1 MEKNIVNYNKMRL
14 EKEYIDYI
22 KRIAKD
28 LFGEDTKV
36 YLFGSRID
44 KDKKGGDIDIY
55 VETNLKKNIFD
66 KKIELLK
73 RLHDKMG
80 EQKIDV
86 VINNNTTH
94 RYIYEVAR
102 HEGILL

>member
-1 MEKNIVNYNKMRL
+1 MRL
-14 EKEYIDYI
+14 KKEYIDYI

-44 KDKKGGDIDIY
+44 ERKKGGDIDIY
-55 VETNLKKNIFD
+55 VETNLKTNIFE

-73 RLHDKMG
+73 CLHDKMG

-94 RYIYEVAR
+94 KYIYEVAK
-102 HEGILL
+102 HEGIML

>member
-1 MEKNIVNYNKMRL
+1 MRL
-14 EKEYIDYI
+14 KKEYIDYI
-22 KRIAKD
+22 KRSVID
-28 LFGEDTKV
+28 LFGKDAKV

-44 KDKKGGDIDIY
+44 ESRKGGDIDIY

-80 EQKIDV
+80 DQKIDI
-86 VINNNTTH
+86 VINNHTTQK
-94 RYIYEVAR
+94 YIYEIAR
-102 HEGILL
+102 QEGIAL